1 MKTNKQSLAAFI
13 SPHGFG
19 HATRSSAVLEA
30 VRQQVPEIE
39 LKLFTT
45 VPPHIFAESLTTFTI
60 NPVQTDVGIIQHD
73 ALHCDVEA
81 TRRALDTFLPFAP
94 ALIEELAGQVADCRG
109 VLCDISPLG
118 IAVAEAAGIPSIL
131 VENFTWDWIYRQ
143 HPSLEK
149 HTNKMAELFKR
160 AHTHIQTEPVC
171 RKVKTGIPCPP
182 IYRRRRQN
190 PETIK
195 KQLKTGHRQ
204 IVLIS
209 MGGIAYKLQCLEALA
224 GFPDILFVLAGSDTT
239 GQVTDNCYSLSP
251 SSSLYHPD
259 LIAAADLVVCKAG
272 YSTVAECLQSGT
284 AILCIDREG
293 FAETSVLSEFV
304 KNRLAGTVLQEK
316 QLQNGEWLQM
326 LPTLLAAPKPQPAA
340 QNGAE
345 LVAEILLGK

>member
-1 MKTNKQSLAAFI
+1 MKTNNQSLAAFI

-19 HATRSSAVLEA
+19 HATRAAAVLEA
-30 VRQQVPEIE
+30 VRQQQPEIE

-73 ALHCDVEA
+73 ALHCDVET
-81 TRRALDTFLPFAP
+81 TRRALDNFLPFAP
-94 ALIEELAGQVADCRG
+94 SQIEELAGQVKDCRS

-118 IAVAEAAGIPSIL
+118 IAVAEAAGVPSIL
-131 VENFTWDWIYRQ
+131 VENFTWDWIYEQ
-143 HPSLEK
+143 HPSLER
-149 HTNKMAELFKR
+149 HRHQMAELFTR

-182 IYRRRRQN
+182 IFRRRRQN
-190 PETIK
+190 SEIIK
-195 KQLKTGHRQ
+195 KQLKTDHRQ
-204 IVLIS
+204 LVLIS
-209 MGGIAYKLQCLEALA
+209 MGGIGYRLQHLERLT

-284 AILCIDREG
+284 SILCIDREG

-304 KNRLAGTVLQEK
+304 KTRLAGTVLSEK
-316 QLQNGEWLQM
+316 QLQDGEWLEM
-326 LPTLLAAPKPQPAA
+326 LPSLLAAPSPPPAD

-345 LVAEILLGK
+345 LVAGILLQK